1 MRHPGHSGHG
11 SREVKKFLDLAFN
24 VLGTMYAMEP
34 SHDQEPPIP
43 PVIWMLPDQPARG
56 PKPAHSREQIAAAA
70 IAIADTEGLDAVT
83 MRRVAA
89 QVGCGTMTLYRYAPT
104 KDHLLD
110 LMVDAT
116 AAELIPAEP
125 GTGDWR
131 PDLRTVAYRERGWL
145 LRHPWLTSLQT
156 GRSSFGPNS
165 LRLVEYGLG
174 LIDHLGLDIDEMLII
189 FGTLVAYVRGT
200 VIAELAE
207 QEARRRSGL
216 DVGQWQATMAPYVRA
231 ILDSG
236 KYPMFNRIIADAK
249 LPHIDNGPDEQFR
262 RGLEQ
267 VLDGLA
273 ANLPDP
279 PGDVG

>member
-1 MRHPGHSGHG
+1 MGHPGHTGHG
-11 SREVKKFLDLAFN
+11 SHEVKKFLDLAFN
-24 VLGTMYAMEP
+24 VLGTMYAMES
-34 SHDQEPPIP
+34 SHGQEPPVP

-70 IAIADTEGLDAVT
+70 IAIADAEGLDAVT

-89 QVGCGTMTLYRYAPT
+89 DVGCGTMTLYRYVPT

-131 PDLRTVAYRERGWL
+131 ADLRAAAYRERGRL
-145 LRHPWLTSLQT
+145 LRHPWLASLQA
-156 GRSSFGPNS
+156 GRPSFGPNS

-174 LIDHLGLDIDEMLII
+174 LIDHLGLDIDAMLVT
-189 FGTLVAYVRGT
+189 FDTLVSFVRGS
-200 VIAELAE
+200 VIAELAG

-216 DVGQWQATMAPYVRA
+216 DVRQWQASVAPYVRML
-231 ILDSG
+231 IDSG
-236 KYPMFNRIIADAK
+236 QYPMFTRIVEDAK
-249 LPHIDNGPDEQFR
+249 LPHLDNGADEQFR
-262 RGLEQ
+262 RALEH

-273 ANLPDP
+273 ANLPGP
-279 PGDVG
+279 PGEVG